1 MVEPL
6 RHRQTKGAA
15 TAMFYP
21 TLPRHISTLPKCEIL
36 IPSSDVFRFASELGH
51 CATRSALRVCAR
63 SGSRP
68 CSINFS
74 ARARIAGGLRD
85 QLPRK
90 PWPRRSTSCT
100 STAIVAGAILV
111 NAPTLGQWYLLQG
124 PAIVISR
131 TTGINA
137 LLVSG
142 LSRHKDQGVEIGV
155 TRIECPRTR

>member
-1 MVEPL
+1 
-6 RHRQTKGAA
+6 
-15 TAMFYP
+15 
-21 TLPRHISTLPKCEIL
+21 
-36 IPSSDVFRFASELGH
+36 
-51 CATRSALRVCAR
+51 
-63 SGSRP
+63 
-68 CSINFS
+68 
-74 ARARIAGGLRD
+74 

-111 NAPTLGQWYLLQG
+111 NAPTLGQWYLVQG
-124 PAIVISR
+124 PAIAISR

-155 TRIECPRTR
+155 TRIECPRTRQQQEREKRGDDDKRPLATIHGPASQGLKARRFWSDGAVRIEVQHSSIRNSFNSFNSFLPRVMSEQGSKTVPAVPK